1 MKNNSGKDL
10 IYESVKKAWVMGVRR
25 ETVELMGELKTEY
38 SSTSIKAT
46 NLIKDD
52 IQTTFNK

>member
-1 MKNNSGKDL
+1 
-10 IYESVKKAWVMGVRR
+10 
-25 ETVELMGELKTEY
+25 MGELKTEY